1 MKVKDLLEIQGI
13 IDNRII
19 PSDMNDNKL
28 NEHYSKSKGEFMS
41 ILDMDLIHLVRSYS
55 KCIGQKQ
62 KQDNEIYLDMDNKK
76 EVRKKIDDIIN
87 ISYELGGIIK
97 NDWLLFYPKLIG

>member
-19 PSDMNDNKL
+19 PNDMNDNKL
-28 NEHYSKSKGEFMS
+28 NEHYSESKGEFMS

-55 KCIGQKQ
+55 KTLSHRDELKSQ
-62 KQDNEIYLDMDNKK
+62 EILDDLDVIENRVSSVKSK
-76 EVRKKIDDIIN
+76 F
-87 ISYELGGIIK
+87 K
-97 NDWLLFYPKLIG
+97 NLD

>member
-1 MKVKDLLEIQGI
+1 
-13 IDNRII
+13 
-19 PSDMNDNKL
+19 MNDDEL
-28 NEHYSKSKGEFMS
+28 NQHYSESKKQFQN

-62 KQDNEIYLDMDNKK
+62 DDEIYFDMADKK

-87 ISYELGGIIK
+87 ISYELRGIIK
-97 NDWLLFYPKLIG
+97 ND

>member
-28 NEHYSKSKGEFMS
+28 NEHYSQSKDEFMS

-55 KCIGQKQ
+55 KC
-62 KQDNEIYLDMDNKK
+62 LDMGKVSDQKLITQK
-76 EVRKKIDDIIN
+76 LDTIIDT
-87 ISYELGGIIK
+87 SYELRGIIK
-97 NDWLLFYPKLIG
+97 NDWRIILEACF

>member
-28 NEHYSKSKGEFMS
+28 NEHYSESKGEFMS

-55 KCIGQKQ
+55 KCLGMGKIS
-62 KQDNEIYLDMDNKK
+62 NENLIEQQLSNIERSIRTIK
-76 EVRKKIDDIIN
+76 EQ
-87 ISYELGGIIK
+87 
-97 NDWLLFYPKLIG
+97 FYN

>member
-28 NEHYSKSKGEFMS
+28 NEHYSQSKDEFMS

-55 KCIGQKQ
+55 KC
-62 KQDNEIYLDMDNKK
+62 LDMGKVSDQNLITQKLDTI
-76 EVRKKIDDIIN
+76 IDT
-87 ISYELGGIIK
+87 SYELRGIIK
-97 NDWLLFYPKLIG
+97 ND

>member
-1 MKVKDLLEIQGI
+1 MKVSELLKIQGI

-97 NDWLLFYPKLIG
+97 ID

>member
-28 NEHYSKSKGEFMS
+28 NGHYSESKGEFMS
-41 ILDMDLIHLVRSYS
+41 ILDMDLIHLVRSYNKTLSHRDELKSQEILDDLDVIENRVSSVKS
-55 KCIGQKQ
+55 KFL
-62 KQDNEIYLDMDNKK
+62 NLD
-76 EVRKKIDDIIN
+76 
-87 ISYELGGIIK
+87 
-97 NDWLLFYPKLIG
+97 

>member
-1 MKVKDLLEIQGI
+1 MKVKDLLKIQGI

-97 NDWLLFYPKLIG
+97 ND

>member
-28 NEHYSKSKGEFMS
+28 NEHYSQSKDEFMS

-76 EVRKKIDDIIN
+76 EVRKKIDDLIN

-97 NDWLLFYPKLIG
+97 ND

>member
-1 MKVKDLLEIQGI
+1 MKVSELLKIQGI
-13 IDNRII
+13 KDNRII

-97 NDWLLFYPKLIG
+97 ND

>member
-19 PSDMNDNKL
+19 PNDMNDNKL
-28 NEHYSKSKGEFMS
+28 NEHYSESKGEFMS

-55 KCIGQKQ
+55 KC
-62 KQDNEIYLDMDNKK
+62 LDMGKISNENLIEQQLSNIERSIRTIK
-76 EVRKKIDDIIN
+76 EQ
-87 ISYELGGIIK
+87 
-97 NDWLLFYPKLIG
+97 FYN

>member
-19 PSDMNDNKL
+19 PNDMNDNKL

-41 ILDMDLIHLVRSYS
+41 ILDMDLIHLIRSYNKTLS
-55 KCIGQKQ
+55 HRDDLKSQ
-62 KQDNEIYLDMDNKK
+62 EILANLDVIEN
-76 EVRKKIDDIIN
+76 RLTALRSDILN
-87 ISYELGGIIK
+87 L
-97 NDWLLFYPKLIG
+97 

>member
-19 PSDMNDNKL
+19 PNDMNDNKL
-28 NEHYSKSKGEFMS
+28 NEHYSESKGEFMS

-55 KCIGQKQ
+55 KCLSTKKISMSQQVKN
-62 KQDNEIYLDMDNKK
+62 DINEIENLLNGIRDYL
-76 EVRKKIDDIIN
+76 
-87 ISYELGGIIK
+87 
-97 NDWLLFYPKLIG
+97 

>member
-28 NEHYSKSKGEFMS
+28 NEHYSQSKDEFMS

-55 KCIGQKQ
+55 KCLDGGKINNKELLGQQ
-62 KQDNEIYLDMDNKK
+62 ISIIERA
-76 EVRKKIDDIIN
+76 VRII
-87 ISYELGGIIK
+87 EQQL
-97 NDWLLFYPKLIG
+97 

>member
-28 NEHYSKSKGEFMS
+28 NEHYSQSKDEFMS
-41 ILDMDLIHLVRSYS
+41 ILDMDLVHLVRSYS
-55 KCIGQKQ
+55 KC
-62 KQDNEIYLDMDNKK
+62 LDMGKVSDQNLITQKLDTI
-76 EVRKKIDDIIN
+76 IDT
-87 ISYELGGIIK
+87 SYELRGIIK
-97 NDWLLFYPKLIG
+97 ND

>member
-19 PSDMNDNKL
+19 PNDMNDNKL
-28 NEHYSKSKGEFMS
+28 NEHYSESKGEFMS

-55 KCIGQKQ
+55 KTLSHREEYPDEDVYDCIN
-62 KQDNEIYLDMDNKK
+62 DIEKK
-76 EVRKKIDDIIN
+76 VSELRK
-87 ISYELGGIIK
+87 
-97 NDWLLFYPKLIG
+97 LL